1 MVAQLLAHIATL
13 DSAIENLSKP
23 IASVLPPHQH
33 VVELL
38 CTIPAVQAQAAQV
51 LIAEC
56 GLDMTV
62 CFRR

>member
-38 CTIPAVQAQAAQV
+38 CTIPAVRPPG
-51 LIAEC
+51 C
-56 GLDMTV
+56 
-62 CFRR
+62 